1 MEIKNLNVD
10 LLTMNLPQADKKS
23 SAAKNTAAYT
33 DSLEYSKE
41 SLKLDFSFADGTQV
55 SMDWVYEAISRKTT
69 GELTGFSN
77 MTYDTSSLGTDYFTP
92 ENTAGRILDF
102 ARSLWDG
109 SSEKLDLLASA
120 IDEGVN
126 QAKQILGDMPDWLGA
141 TIGKTVDLLHEGIK
155 KMREEIGQTAEA

>member
-1 MEIKNLNVD
+1 MEIRNLNVD

-33 DSLEYSKE
+33 DSIEYSKE

-55 SMDWVYEAISRKTT
+55 SMDWVYEAISRKTS
-69 GELTGFSN
+69 GELTGFAEMS
-77 MTYDTSSLGTDYFTP
+77 YDTSTLGTDYFTP

-109 SSEKLDLLASA
+109 SADKLEVLASA

-126 QAKQILGDMPDWLGA
+126 QAKQILGDMPDWLDT
-141 TIGKTVDLLHEGIK
+141 TIGKTVDLLHEGLK
-155 KMREEIGQTAEA
+155 KMREQIDQAAA